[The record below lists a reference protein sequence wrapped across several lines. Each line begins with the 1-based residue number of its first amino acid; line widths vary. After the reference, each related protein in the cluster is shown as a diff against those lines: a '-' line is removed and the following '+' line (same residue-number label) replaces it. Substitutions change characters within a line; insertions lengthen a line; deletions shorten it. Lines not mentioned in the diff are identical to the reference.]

1 MTVLIF
7 IIQTVRLE
15 IVHVIRYQN
24 VPVSF
29 LIHSWI
35 TVWKNNYFSAGMKLC
50 LTKYCMK
57 ICEQNISAIII
68 LTCFSSMQFVLCTL
82 LSDITTN
89 MCNAKRNINYT
100 ASKIGISKSFT
111 EKPRKRGYKHGKL
124 IFLVL
129 HVYKGLWQYLR

>member
-1 MTVLIF
+1 MIVLI
-7 IIQTVRLE
+7 IIFLNIISRFLFDTIMKSHLE
-15 IVHVIRYQN
+15 KQ
-24 VPVSF
+24 
-29 LIHSWI
+29 LIFGLH
-35 TVWKNNYFSAGMKLC
+35 KLC

-111 EKPRKRGYKHGKL
+111 EKPRKRGYKHGNL
-124 IFLVL
+124 IFRVL

>member
-1 MTVLIF
+1 MFPFLFDTLMNYRLEKQLIF
-7 IIQTVRLE
+7 GW
-15 IVHVIRYQN
+15 H
-24 VPVSF
+24 
-29 LIHSWI
+29 
-35 TVWKNNYFSAGMKLC
+35 KLC

-129 HVYKGLWQYLR
+129 RVYKGLWQY